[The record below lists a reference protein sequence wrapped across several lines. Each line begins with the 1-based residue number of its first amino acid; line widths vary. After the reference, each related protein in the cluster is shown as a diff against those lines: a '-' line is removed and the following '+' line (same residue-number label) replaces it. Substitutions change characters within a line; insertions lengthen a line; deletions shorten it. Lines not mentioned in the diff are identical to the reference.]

1 MDGRTLK
8 QKKDLLRVLV
18 AVELPETALGR
29 VIESAINQELQFD
42 DEANAGWVDTLL
54 QAVDEMMGLVRQTKA
69 PGVGSAA
76 ELAKI
81 EAIVRD
87 SFDLTQ
93 TEDGWTRATLK
104 GGA

>member
-1 MDGRTLK
+1 MTDSFEICTKCECCGK
-8 QKKDLLRVLV
+8 QD
-18 AVELPETALGR
+18 
-29 VIESAINQELQFD
+29 
-42 DEANAGWVDTLL
+42 DTLWNVSPCADPKQIYFL
-54 QAVDEMMGLVRQTKA
+54 CLDCIARIGPDGFEDEF
-69 PGVGSAA
+69 SAA

-87 SFDLTQ
+87 SFDLTR

>member
-1 MDGRTLK
+1 MTDSFQIPTECECCRKRDDTHTQLWNVSPRADPKQIYFLCLDCIARIGPDGFE
-8 QKKDLLRVLV
+8 D
-18 AVELPETALGR
+18 EF
-29 VIESAINQELQFD
+29 SA
-42 DEANAGWVDTLL
+42 
-54 QAVDEMMGLVRQTKA
+54 
-69 PGVGSAA
+69 S
-76 ELAKI
+76 ELAEI

>member
-1 MDGRTLK
+1 
-8 QKKDLLRVLV
+8 
-18 AVELPETALGR
+18 
-29 VIESAINQELQFD
+29 
-42 DEANAGWVDTLL
+42 
-54 QAVDEMMGLVRQTKA
+54 MGLVRQTKA